1 VSLWDAQ
8 KVSKDLHV
16 RPPAIGVLGSSSRLL
31 RPGTSASQLPTS
43 VTTQLSEELGVAKY
57 SVTQSA
63 VTQLLADVKGDKIA
77 IPELQRPFVWDSV
90 KVRDLMDSLYKGYPV
105 GYLITWQSVGAK
117 LKGGQIAA
125 HQQILIDGQQ
135 RITALRAAVAGL
147 KVIDKHYKSVRIV
160 TAFNPIT
167 EEFATLT
174 PVIKKNPQWIPD
186 ISEYF
191 NSDSPLSFAR
201 EYLERNPEVN
211 SRVFETNLALLEG
224 IKNAQIG
231 IIGLADDLDV
241 ETVSEIFIR
250 INSKGVPLGS
260 ADFAMSKIATYGDRG
275 RNIRKLID
283 YFCHLA
289 VAPHAYS
296 DIKENDAE
304 FASTPYLQAVAWLK
318 DDAEDLYDPEYSD
331 IIRVAGLVG
340 FDRGKASSIVSEL
353 SGRDPETRK
362 VDEERIP
369 PAYDRLERALL
380 QIVNKYHYENFL
392 MLIKSAGFITPGMVN
407 SKNALN
413 FAYALYL
420 RLRNDR
426 DMAEGERKRIVKRW
440 FVMSMLTSRH
450 SGSFES
456 TWEQDIRRIGTQ
468 GAANYLKQIEESD
481 LSDAFWAVSLPA
493 SLETTSTVSPFFQTF
508 LAAQVATNARGFL
521 SKDITVATMLQQ
533 SGDIH
538 HIVPKD
544 YLQRNGYPD
553 RSDYNQVANFAL
565 TETAINISI
574 SNKPPAI
581 YMAEME
587 SQIKSGDLALGEITN
602 WKVLERNLA
611 DNAIPDD
618 LKEVTVGSYQEFLIR
633 RRKLIA
639 AAIHRYYEAL

>member
-1 VSLWDAQ
+1 M
-8 KVSKDLHV
+8 
-16 RPPAIGVLGSSSRLL
+16 
-31 RPGTSASQLPTS
+31 T
-43 VTTQLSEELGVAKY
+43 KY

-63 VTQLLADVKGDKIA
+63 VTQLLVDVKSDKIA

-117 LKGGQIAA
+117 LKGGQVAA

-147 KVIDKHYKSVRIV
+147 KVINKRYKPIRIMI
-160 TAFNPIT
+160 AFNPIT

-174 PVIKKNPQWIPD
+174 PVIRKNAQWISD

-191 NSDSPLSFAR
+191 NAESPLTFAR
-201 EYLERNPEVN
+201 EYLDRNPDVDAKT
-211 SRVFETNLALLEG
+211 FEANLGSLG
-224 IKNAQIG
+224 KIQNAQIG

-250 INSKGVPLGS
+250 INSKGVPLSS

-275 RNIRKLID
+275 RNLRKLID

-296 DIKENDAE
+296 DIAENDQE
-304 FASTPYLQAVAWLK
+304 FAATPYIKAIGWLK
-318 DDAEDLYDPEYSD
+318 DEAEDLYDPAYSD

-340 FDRGKASSIVSEL
+340 FSRGKASSIVSEL
-353 SGRDPETRK
+353 SGRDPETRR

-369 PAYDRLERALL
+369 LAYEKLERALL
-380 QIVNKYHYENFL
+380 QIVNKFHFENFL
-392 MLIKSAGFITPGMVN
+392 MLIKSAGFITSTMVN

-420 RLRNDR
+420 RLREDKE
-426 DMAEGERKRIVKRW
+426 MSEGERKRIVKRW
-440 FVMSMLTSRH
+440 FVMSMLTGRH

-456 TWEQDIRRIGTQ
+456 TWEQDIRRIGEQ
-468 GAANYLKQIEESD
+468 GAANYLKQVEESE
-481 LSDAFWAVSLPA
+481 LSDAYWAVTLPA
-493 SLETTSTVSPFFQTF
+493 DLETTSTISPFFQSF
-508 LAAQVATNARGFL
+508 LAAQVANNSRGFL
-521 SKDITVATMLQQ
+521 AKGITVAAMTQQ

-544 YLQRNGYPD
+544 YLQKNGYPD
-553 RSDYNQVANFAL
+553 RGDYNQVANFAL
-565 TETAINISI
+565 TETSINIRI
-574 SNKPPAI
+574 SNRPPAH
-581 YMAEME
+581 YMAEIAT
-587 SQIKSGDLALGEITN
+587 QIDTGTLTIGEIVDLDDLAE
-602 WKVLERNLA
+602 NLA
-611 DNAIPDD
+611 ENAIPSN
-618 LKEVTVGSYQEFLIR
+618 LAEVVASSYKDFLANR
-633 RRKLIA
+633 RTLM
-639 AAIHRYYEAL
+639 AAIIRDYYHAL

>member
-1 VSLWDAQ
+1 M
-8 KVSKDLHV
+8 
-16 RPPAIGVLGSSSRLL
+16 
-31 RPGTSASQLPTS
+31 
-43 VTTQLSEELGVAKY
+43 AKY

-63 VTQLLADVKGDKIA
+63 VTQLLADVRSDKIA

-117 LKGGQIAA
+117 LKGGQVAA

-147 KVIDKHYKSVRIV
+147 KVVNKKYKSVRIV
-160 TAFNPIT
+160 IAFNPIT
-167 EEFATLT
+167 EEFATAT
-174 PVIKKNPQWIPD
+174 PVIRKNPQWIAD

-201 EYLERNPEVN
+201 QYLERNEDVDAKA
-211 SRVFETNLALLEG
+211 FEANLARLEG

-250 INSKGVPLGS
+250 INSKGVPLSS

-275 RNIRKLID
+275 RNLRKLID

-289 VAPHAYS
+289 VAPHAYE
-296 DIKENDAE
+296 DISENDAE
-304 FASTPYLQAVAWLK
+304 FAATPYLNAIAWLK
-318 DDAEDLYDPEYSD
+318 DEAEDLYDPAYGD

-340 FDRGKASSIVSEL
+340 FSRGKASSIVSEL

-362 VDEERIP
+362 VDEDRIP
-369 PAYDRLERALL
+369 VAYDKLERALL
-380 QIVNKYHYENFL
+380 QIVNNYHFDNFL
-392 MLIKSAGFITPGMVN
+392 MLIKSAGFIDAGMVN

-420 RLRNDR
+420 RLREDK
-426 DMAEGERKRIVKRW
+426 ALSEGERKRIVKRW
-440 FVMSMLTSRH
+440 FVMSMLTGRH

-456 TWEQDIRRIGTQ
+456 RWEQDIRRIGEQ
-468 GAANYLKQIEESD
+468 GPANYLRQIEESE

-493 SLETTSTVSPFFQTF
+493 DLETTSTASPFFQTF
-508 LAAQVATNARGFL
+508 LAAQVANHARGFL
-521 SKDITVATMLQQ
+521 SKGITVATMSEH

-544 YLQRNGYPD
+544 YLQKNGYPD
-553 RSDYNQVANFAL
+553 RGDYNQVANYAL

-574 SNKPPAI
+574 SNKPPMQ
-581 YMAEME
+581 YMSDIADQVNSGVLTLGEMTDAD
-587 SQIKSGDLALGEITN
+587 DLAE
-602 WKVLERNLA
+602 NLRE
-611 DNAIPDD
+611 NAIPSTIGETTAETY
-618 LKEVTVGSYQEFLIR
+618 KEFLGL
-633 RRKLIA
+633 RRKLMA
-639 AAIHRYYEAL
+639 ATIRDYYQAL